1 MTGSISNMQEG
12 EKCLKVSQV
21 IDGNFKN
28 CEQIKISNDAIN
40 SCMSILDS
48 GNYTNIVD
56 FDNHLDNIKLDW
68 TNAEFE
74 KLL

>member
-1 MTGSISNMQEG
+1 MQAG
-12 EKCLKVSQV
+12 DITLKVTQLN
-21 IDGNFKN
+21 DGSFKN
-28 CEQIKISNDAIN
+28 CEQIKISNDTIN

-48 GNYTNIVD
+48 GTYNEIVD

-68 TNAEFE
+68 TNKDFE

>member
-1 MTGSISNMQEG
+1 MQAG
-12 EKCLKVSQV
+12 EVTLKVTQL
-21 IDGNFKN
+21 IDGSFKN

-48 GNYTNIVD
+48 GSYNKVVD
-56 FDNHLDNIKLDW
+56 FDNHLDNIQLDW
-68 TNAEFE
+68 TNKEFE